1 MDYSTSL
8 LAVNITINTVIINST
23 IINIAVPDS
32 NWNDS
37 IYGISCQVVFW
48 GFADILCLTDAEF
61 SSVQLILLHDRARSR
76 YVSPRSGA

>member
-37 IYGISCQVVFW
+37 IYGISCQVVFL
-48 GFADILCLTDAEF
+48 GGC
-61 SSVQLILLHDRARSR
+61 R
-76 YVSPRSGA
+76 YFVSDGRRVFQCPANIIT